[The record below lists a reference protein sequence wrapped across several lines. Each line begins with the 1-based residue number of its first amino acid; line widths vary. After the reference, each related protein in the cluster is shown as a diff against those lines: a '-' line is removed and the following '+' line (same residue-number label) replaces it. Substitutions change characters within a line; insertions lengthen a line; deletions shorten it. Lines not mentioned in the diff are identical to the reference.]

1 MNCKEKVAQALL
13 TTEAVRL
20 NVGTPF
26 TFVSGIKSPIYCD
39 NRKVIGFVHE
49 REIIINEF
57 IKKIEKMEDSGR
69 GFDVIA
75 GTSTAGIPWA
85 AYISDK
91 LKKPMAYIRG
101 EKKAH
106 GTGKQIE
113 GADFNGKNIL
123 IIEDLIST
131 GGSSIKAV
139 DVAKENGAKDIFV
152 LAIFSYEFEKAYTS
166 FKNAETEWTSLS
178 NFPSLLEVAK
188 ENSYIT
194 EEELNIA
201 KKWNLDPSKY

>member
-1 MNCKEKVAQALL
+1 MNCKEKVAQVLL
-13 TTEAVRL
+13 KTEAVRL
-20 NVGTPF
+20 NVAIPF

-39 NRKVIGFVHE
+39 NRKIIAFVDE
-49 REIIINEF
+49 REIIVNEF
-57 IKKIEKMEDSGR
+57 IKKIKKMEEEGKV
-69 GFDVIA
+69 FDIIA

-91 LKKPMAYIRG
+91 VKKPMAYIRG

-106 GTGKQIE
+106 GAGKQIE
-113 GADFNGKNIL
+113 GADFNGKKIL

-139 DVAKENGAKDIFV
+139 EAARENGASKV
-152 LAIFSYEFEKAYTS
+152 LVLSIFSYEFEKAYIN
-166 FKNAETEWTSLS
+166 FRNVNIEWYSLS
-178 NFPSLLEVAK
+178 NFPALLEVAK
-188 ENSYIT
+188 SNKYIT
-194 EEELNIA
+194 ESELNIA